1 MNENSYLNPTK
12 IKEECD
18 SAIQKLEN
26 DNEAI
31 RVAENS
37 LNTFLNDSEIKSEAF
52 DALKFQMSDYITVLQ
67 AMRTA
72 NNSDIADFTI
82 LKSSVGDE
90 VLIGGNILKQKAAA
104 LRQKAADEETAQEY
118 EREANKAFWPWESRY
133 YSWKANQY
141 WNMAEIDQ
149 RLYLMWQ
156 EKEDRYDEI
165 EGTTS
170 GLFLATNA
178 MRAAAEA
185 GLCAINNAF
194 QNGAY
199 VSDRNAAWRTE
210 LANSY
215 IERIL
220 TVNADGTITANWDEV
235 EKVLSKPAE
244 EITQEEYEALALLYL
259 NIDETELSHF
269 LGLCMDRTS
278 DVDVPWYNEMIQ
290 MGTGFS
296 GGEDFSEWTVNT
308 EKLDKLIEQVSIAS
322 DGTLAMLRGIDSEN
336 ENGNENEQYKRLRE
350 QRNIIVQRMTLL
362 EVTGE
367 VGSFRGEYQAEHPTI
382 KIKKN
387 EDESLTM
394 SFCQFRNIGS
404 DVSPT
409 MSNLGESTINIS
421 RTTNGDNIMWDSFDI
436 SELSFEGYFGG
447 VSLTNETWNFM
458 VDETSGEM
466 ISMGSEYLGTY
477 LAEKTGKESLE
488 NVIGYVPIAG
498 DIAGFAIDIAMSR
511 AEAEAATN
519 FITGQFDS
527 LESAM
532 IYTTF
537 DCSINFVQYDITD
550 NNQIALYVQ
559 TGRKTADI
567 VNRVNAALGAE
578 ITETDVVMN
587 PNEICNLIEELRV
600 ENPENGDKYND
611 AIKGD

>member
-1 MNENSYLNPTK
+1 MNENSYLNPTQM
-12 IKEECD
+12 KEQCD
-18 SAIQKLEN
+18 SAIRKLEN

-52 DALKFQMSDYITVLQ
+52 DVLKFQMSDYITVLQ

-72 NNSDIADFTI
+72 NNSDIADFTT

-90 VLIGGNILKQKAAA
+90 LLIGGIILEQKAAA

-118 EREANKAFWPWESRY
+118 EREAKKASWPWESWY
-133 YSWKANQY
+133 YNWKADKY

-156 EKEDRYDEI
+156 AKEDRYDEI
-165 EGTTS
+165 EGITS
-170 GLFLATNA
+170 GLFLATTA
-178 MRAAAEA
+178 MRAAAET
-185 GLCAINNAF
+185 GLCAIDNAF

-199 VSDRNAAWRTE
+199 VSNRNAAWRTE
-210 LANSY
+210 LAKSY

-220 TVNADGTITANWDEV
+220 TVNADGTITAKWDEV
-235 EKVLSKPAE
+235 EKVLNKPAE

-259 NIDETELSHF
+259 NIGETELSYF

-278 DVDVPWYNEMIQ
+278 DVDIPWYKEMIQ
-290 MGTGFS
+290 MGTNFS

-308 EKLDKLIEQVSIAS
+308 EKLDKLLEQVSIAS
-322 DGTLAMLRGIDSEN
+322 DGTLAMLRVMDSEN

-367 VGSFRGEYQAEHPTI
+367 VGTFRGEYQAEHPMI
-382 KIKKN
+382 RIKKN

-404 DVSPT
+404 EVSPT

-421 RTTNGDNIMWDSFDI
+421 RTKNGENIDRDALKDT
-436 SELSFEGYFGG
+436 ELSFAGYFAGI
-447 VSLTNETWNFM
+447 SLVDETWSFM
-458 VDETSGEM
+458 IDETSGEL
-466 ISMGSEYLGTY
+466 ISMGSEHLGTY
-477 LAEKTGKESLE
+477 LAEKTGKEALE

-498 DIAGFAIDIAMSR
+498 DIAGFAIDMAESR
-511 AEAEAATN
+511 AEADAAQK
-519 FITGQFDS
+519 FITGQFDT

-532 IYTTF
+532 IYRAF
-537 DCSINFVQYDITD
+537 DCSVNFVQYDTVD
-550 NNQIALYVQ
+550 NEQLTLYTQ
-559 TGRKTADI
+559 SGRKTADI
-567 VNRVNAALGAE
+567 VNSVNDALGTE
-578 ITETDVVMN
+578 ITEADVVTK
-587 PNEICNLIEELRV
+587 PNEISNLIDQLIA
-600 ENPENGDKYND
+600 ENPENADRYND

>member
-12 IKEECD
+12 MKEQCD
-18 SAIQKLEN
+18 SAIRKLEN

-72 NNSDIADFTI
+72 NNSDIADFAT
-82 LKSSVGDE
+82 LKSAVGDE
-90 VLIGGNILKQKAAA
+90 VLIGSNILEQKAAA
-104 LRQKAADEETAQEY
+104 LRQKAADEDTAQYY
-118 EREANKAFWPWESRY
+118 EREAKKAFWSWESWY
-133 YSWKANQY
+133 YNWKADKY

-170 GLFLATNA
+170 GLFLATTA

-278 DVDVPWYNEMIQ
+278 DVDIPWYKEMIQ
-290 MGTGFS
+290 MGS
-296 GGEDFSEWTVNT
+296 GSFTGEDFSEWTVNT
-308 EKLDKLIEQVSIAS
+308 EKLDKLLEQVSIAS
-322 DGTLAMLRGIDSEN
+322 DGTLAMLRVMDREKN
-336 ENGNENEQYKRLRE
+336 EKAYDILQD
-350 QRNIIVQRMTLL
+350 QRNIIIQRMTLL
-362 EVTGE
+362 EVVGE
-367 VGSFRGEYQAEHPTI
+367 VGTFRGEYQAEYPTI
-382 KIKKN
+382 RIKKN

-404 DVSPT
+404 EVSPT

-421 RTTNGDNIMWDSFDI
+421 RTTNGDNIMWDSLDI
-436 SELSFEGYFGG
+436 SELSFESYFGG
-447 VSLTNETWNFM
+447 VSWTNETWNFM

-466 ISMGSEYLGTY
+466 ISIGSEQLGAY
-477 LAEKTGKESLE
+477 LAEKTGKEALE

-498 DIAGFAIDIAMSR
+498 DIAGFAIDMAESR
-511 AEAEAATN
+511 AEADAARE

-532 IYTTF
+532 IYSTY
-537 DCSINFVQYDITD
+537 DCSISFVQYDTAD
-550 NNQIALYVQ
+550 NKQLTLYTQ
-559 TGRKTADI
+559 SGRKTADI
-567 VNRVNAALGAE
+567 VERVNAALGTE

-587 PNEICNLIEELRV
+587 PNEICNLIEELRA

>member
-1 MNENSYLNPTK
+1 M
-12 IKEECD
+12 KEQCD
-18 SAIQKLEN
+18 SAIRKLEN

-156 EKEDRYDEI
+156 AKEDRYDEI

-170 GLFLATNA
+170 GLFLATAA
-178 MRAAAEA
+178 MRAAAEM

-199 VSDRNAAWRTE
+199 ASNPNAAWRTK
-210 LANSY
+210 LAKSY

-220 TVNADGTITANWDEV
+220 TVNADRTITAKWDEV
-235 EKVLSKPAE
+235 EKVLNKPAE

-259 NIDETELSHF
+259 NIGETELFYF

-278 DVDVPWYNEMIQ
+278 DVDIPWYKEMIQ
-290 MGTGFS
+290 MGTNFS

-322 DGTLAMLRGIDSEN
+322 DGILAMQRVIDSEKY
-336 ENGNENEQYKRLRE
+336 EKAYDMLRD
-350 QRNIIVQRMTLL
+350 QRNIIIQRMTLL

-367 VGSFRGEYQAEHPTI
+367 VGTFRGEYQAEHPTI
-382 KIKKN
+382 RIKKN

-404 DVSPT
+404 EVSPT

-421 RTTNGDNIMWDSFDI
+421 RIKNGENIDRDALKDT
-436 SELSFEGYFGG
+436 ELSFAGYFAG
-447 VSLTNETWNFM
+447 VSLVDETWSFM
-458 VDETSGEM
+458 IDETSGEL
-466 ISMGSEYLGTY
+466 ISMGSEQLGTY
-477 LAEKTGKESLE
+477 LVEKTGKEALE

-498 DIAGFAIDIAMSR
+498 DIAGFAIDMAESR
-511 AEAEAATN
+511 AEADAAQK
-519 FITGQFDS
+519 FITGQFDT

-532 IYTTF
+532 IYRAF
-537 DCSINFVQYDITD
+537 DCSVNFVQYDTVD
-550 NNQIALYVQ
+550 NEQLALYTQ
-559 TGRKTADI
+559 SGRKTADI
-567 VNRVNAALGAE
+567 INSVNDALGTE
-578 ITETDVVMN
+578 ITEADVVTK
-587 PNEICNLIEELRV
+587 PNEISNLIDQLIA
-600 ENPENGDKYND
+600 ENPENADRYND

>member
-37 LNTFLNDSEIKSEAF
+37 LNTLLNDSEIKSEAF

-322 DGTLAMLRGIDSEN
+322 DGTLAMLRVIDSEN

>member
-12 IKEECD
+12 MKEQCD

-72 NNSDIADFTI
+72 NNSDIADFAT
-82 LKSSVGDE
+82 LKSAVGDE
-90 VLIGGNILKQKAAA
+90 VLIGSNILEQKAAA
-104 LRQKAADEETAQEY
+104 LRQKAADEDTAQYY
-118 EREANKAFWPWESRY
+118 EREAKKAFWSWESWY
-133 YSWKANQY
+133 YNWKADKY

-170 GLFLATNA
+170 GLFLATTA

-278 DVDVPWYNEMIQ
+278 DVDIPWYKEMIQ
-290 MGTGFS
+290 MGS
-296 GGEDFSEWTVNT
+296 GSFTGEDFSEWTVNT
-308 EKLDKLIEQVSIAS
+308 EKLDKLLEQVSIAS
-322 DGTLAMLRGIDSEN
+322 DGTLAMLRVMDREKN
-336 ENGNENEQYKRLRE
+336 EKAYDILQD
-350 QRNIIVQRMTLL
+350 QRNIIIQRMTLL
-362 EVTGE
+362 EVVGE
-367 VGSFRGEYQAEHPTI
+367 VGTFRGEYQAEYPTI
-382 KIKKN
+382 RIKKN

-404 DVSPT
+404 EVSPT

-421 RTTNGDNIMWDSFDI
+421 RTTNGDNIMWDSLDI
-436 SELSFEGYFGG
+436 SELSFESYFGG
-447 VSLTNETWNFM
+447 VSWTNETWNFM

-466 ISMGSEYLGTY
+466 ISIGSEQLGAY
-477 LAEKTGKESLE
+477 LAEKTGKEALE

-498 DIAGFAIDIAMSR
+498 DIAGFAIDMAESR
-511 AEAEAATN
+511 AEADAARE

-532 IYTTF
+532 IYSTY
-537 DCSINFVQYDITD
+537 DCSISFVQYDTAD
-550 NNQIALYVQ
+550 NKQLTLYTQ
-559 TGRKTADI
+559 SGRKTADI
-567 VNRVNAALGAE
+567 VERVNAALGTE

-587 PNEICNLIEELRV
+587 PNEICNLIEELRA

>member
-1 MNENSYLNPTK
+1 
-12 IKEECD
+12 
-18 SAIQKLEN
+18 
-26 DNEAI
+26 
-31 RVAENS
+31 
-37 LNTFLNDSEIKSEAF
+37 
-52 DALKFQMSDYITVLQ
+52 
-67 AMRTA
+67 
-72 NNSDIADFTI
+72 
-82 LKSSVGDE
+82 
-90 VLIGGNILKQKAAA
+90 
-104 LRQKAADEETAQEY
+104 
-118 EREANKAFWPWESRY
+118 
-133 YSWKANQY
+133 
-141 WNMAEIDQ
+141 
-149 RLYLMWQ
+149 MWQ

-170 GLFLATNA
+170 GLFLATTA

-278 DVDVPWYNEMIQ
+278 DVDIPWYKEMIQ
-290 MGTGFS
+290 MGS
-296 GGEDFSEWTVNT
+296 GSFTGEDFSEWTVNT
-308 EKLDKLIEQVSIAS
+308 EKLDKLLEQVSIAS
-322 DGTLAMLRGIDSEN
+322 DGTLAMLRVMDREKN
-336 ENGNENEQYKRLRE
+336 EKAYDILQD
-350 QRNIIVQRMTLL
+350 QRNIIIQRMTLL
-362 EVTGE
+362 EVVGE
-367 VGSFRGEYQAEHPTI
+367 VGTFRGEYQAEYPTI
-382 KIKKN
+382 RIKKN

-404 DVSPT
+404 EVSPT

-421 RTTNGDNIMWDSFDI
+421 RTTNGDNIMWDSLDI
-436 SELSFEGYFGG
+436 SELSFESYFGG
-447 VSLTNETWNFM
+447 VSWTNETWNFM

-466 ISMGSEYLGTY
+466 ISIGSEQLGAY
-477 LAEKTGKESLE
+477 LAEKTGKEALE

-498 DIAGFAIDIAMSR
+498 DIAGFAIDMAESR
-511 AEAEAATN
+511 AEADAARE

-532 IYTTF
+532 IYSTY
-537 DCSINFVQYDITD
+537 DCSISFVQYDTAD
-550 NNQIALYVQ
+550 NKQLTLYTQ
-559 TGRKTADI
+559 SGRKTADI
-567 VNRVNAALGAE
+567 VERVNAALGTE

-587 PNEICNLIEELRV
+587 PNEICNLIEELRA

>member
-118 EREANKAFWPWESRY
+118 EREANKAFWPWEIRY

-322 DGTLAMLRGIDSEN
+322 DGTLAMLRVIDSEN

>member
-12 IKEECD
+12 MKEQCD

-72 NNSDIADFTI
+72 NNSDIADFAT
-82 LKSSVGDE
+82 LKSAVGDE
-90 VLIGGNILKQKAAA
+90 VLIGSNILE
-104 LRQKAADEETAQEY
+104 QKAADEDTAQYY
-118 EREANKAFWPWESRY
+118 EREAKKAFWSWESWY
-133 YSWKANQY
+133 YNWKADKY

-170 GLFLATNA
+170 GLFLATTA
-178 MRAAAEA
+178 MRAAAEV

-220 TVNADGTITANWDEV
+220 TVNVDGTITANWDEV

-278 DVDVPWYNEMIQ
+278 DVDIPWYKEMIQ
-290 MGTGFS
+290 MGS
-296 GGEDFSEWTVNT
+296 GSFTGEDFSEWTVNT
-308 EKLDKLIEQVSIAS
+308 EKLDKLLEQVSIAS
-322 DGTLAMLRGIDSEN
+322 DGTLAMLRVMDREKN
-336 ENGNENEQYKRLRE
+336 EKAYDMLQD
-350 QRNIIVQRMTLL
+350 QRNIIIQRMTLL
-362 EVTGE
+362 EVVGE
-367 VGSFRGEYQAEHPTI
+367 IGTFRGEYQAEYPTI
-382 KIKKN
+382 RIKKN

-404 DVSPT
+404 EVSPT
-409 MSNLGESTINIS
+409 MSNLGTSTVIIS
-421 RTTNGDNIMWDSFDI
+421 KTKNGEVIDREALGNA
-436 SELSFEGYFGG
+436 ELSFQGYFGG
-447 VSLTNETWNFM
+447 TSLVNETYTF
-458 VDETSGEM
+458 VADEVTGELL
-466 ISMGSEYLGTY
+466 SQGAEGLGSYV
-477 LAEKTGKESLE
+477 AEKTGKEALK

-498 DIAGFAIDIAMSR
+498 DIAGFAMDMAESR
-511 AEAEAATN
+511 VEAEAAAN
-519 FITGQFDS
+519 FITGQFDT
-527 LESAM
+527 LECTK
-532 IYTTF
+532 IYSEF
-537 DCSINFVQYDITD
+537 DCCVNFVEYDIAD
-550 NNQIALYVQ
+550 NNQVTLYVQ
-559 TGRKTADI
+559 TGVGTANAVKS
-567 VNRVNAALGAE
+567 VNEALGTQ
-578 ITETDVVMN
+578 ITEAEVLNN
-587 PNEICNLIEELRV
+587 PNGIYNLTEELFE
-600 ENPENGDKYND
+600 ENPENEDKYNY
-611 AIKGD
+611 AIKNY

>member
-170 GLFLATNA
+170 GLFLETNA

-199 VSDRNAAWRTE
+199 VSNRNAAWRTE

-278 DVDVPWYNEMIQ
+278 DVDIPWYKEMIQ
-290 MGTGFS
+290 MGS
-296 GGEDFSEWTVNT
+296 GSFTGEDFSEWTVNT

-322 DGTLAMLRGIDSEN
+322 DGILAMQRVIDSEKY
-336 ENGNENEQYKRLRE
+336 EKAYDMLRD
-350 QRNIIVQRMTLL
+350 QRNIIIQRMTLL

-367 VGSFRGEYQAEHPTI
+367 VGTFRGEYQAEHPTI
-382 KIKKN
+382 RIKKN

-404 DVSPT
+404 EVSPT

-421 RTTNGDNIMWDSFDI
+421 RTKNGENIDRDALKDT
-436 SELSFEGYFGG
+436 ELSFAGYFAG
-447 VSLTNETWNFM
+447 VSLVDETWSFM
-458 VDETSGEM
+458 IDETSGEL
-466 ISMGSEYLGTY
+466 ISMGSEQLGTY
-477 LAEKTGKESLE
+477 LVEKTGKEALE

-498 DIAGFAIDIAMSR
+498 DIAGFAIDMAESR
-511 AEAEAATN
+511 AEADAAQK
-519 FITGQFDS
+519 FITGQFDT

-532 IYTTF
+532 IYRAF
-537 DCSINFVQYDITD
+537 DCSVNFVQYDTVD
-550 NNQIALYVQ
+550 NEQLALYTQ
-559 TGRKTADI
+559 SGRKTADI
-567 VNRVNAALGAE
+567 INSVNDALGTE
-578 ITETDVVMN
+578 ITEADVVTK
-587 PNEICNLIEELRV
+587 PNEISNLIDQLIA
-600 ENPENGDKYND
+600 ENPENADRYND

>member
-12 IKEECD
+12 MKEQCD

-72 NNSDIADFTI
+72 NNSDIADFAT
-82 LKSSVGDE
+82 LKSAVGDE
-90 VLIGGNILKQKAAA
+90 VLIGSNILGQKAAA
-104 LRQKAADEETAQEY
+104 LRQKAADEETAQYY
-118 EREANKAFWPWESRY
+118 EREAKKAFWSWESWY
-133 YSWKANQY
+133 YNWKADKY

-235 EKVLSKPAE
+235 EKALSKPAE

-278 DVDVPWYNEMIQ
+278 DVDIPWYKEMIQ
-290 MGTGFS
+290 MGS
-296 GGEDFSEWTVNT
+296 GSFTGEDFSEWTVNT
-308 EKLDKLIEQVSIAS
+308 EKLDKLLEQVSIAS
-322 DGTLAMLRGIDSEN
+322 DGTLAMLRVMDREN
-336 ENGNENEQYKRLRE
+336 EDEQGQILRE
-350 QRNIIVQRMTLL
+350 QRNVIVQRMTLL
-362 EVTGE
+362 EVIGE
-367 VGSFRGEYQAEHPTI
+367 VRTFRGEYQAEYPTI
-382 KIKKN
+382 RIKKN

-421 RTTNGDNIMWDSFDI
+421 RTKNGENIDRDALKDT
-436 SELSFEGYFGG
+436 ELSFAGYFAGG
-447 VSLTNETWNFM
+447 SL
-458 VDETSGEM
+458 VDETWSFMIDEISGEM
-466 ISMGSEYLGTY
+466 ISMGSEHLGTY
-477 LAEKTGKESLE
+477 LVEKTGKEALE

-498 DIAGFAIDIAMSR
+498 DIAGFAIDMAESR
-511 AEAEAATN
+511 AEADAARE
-519 FITGQFDS
+519 FITGQFDT

-532 IYTTF
+532 IYRAF
-537 DCSINFVQYDITD
+537 DCSVNFVQYDTVD
-550 NNQIALYVQ
+550 NEQLTLYTQ
-559 TGRKTADI
+559 SGRKTADI
-567 VNRVNAALGAE
+567 VNSVNDALGTQ
-578 ITETDVVMN
+578 ITVADVVTK
-587 PNEICNLIEELRV
+587 PNEISNLIDQLIA
-600 ENPENGDKYND
+600 ENPENADRYND